1 MCETLPDYVLQVI
14 NIFQRFVDTLI
25 MFFEEEVGIIGKY
38 IIAPAIRLIAIALY
52 PITFTFGVTVYISIL
67 GLTTLIR
74 KINLLIR
81 YIRINELSFFWIIL
95 LFIALCIFIK
105 YPLQYLIVSIVS
117 ASLIYFLIKFSSKH
131 IHPHS

>member
-1 MCETLPDYVLQVI
+1 MCKTLPDYVLKVI
-14 NIFQRFVDTLI
+14 NIFQKFVDTLI
-25 MFFEEEVGIIGKY
+25 IFFEEEFGIIGKY
-38 IIAPAIRLIAIALY
+38 IIAPAIRLIAISLY
-52 PITFTFGVTVYISIL
+52 PITFIFGVTVYISIL
-67 GLTTLIR
+67 GLATLIR

-117 ASLIYFLIKFSSKH
+117 AVLIYFVIKFSSEH

>member
-38 IIAPAIRLIAIALY
+38 IIAPAIALIAIALY
-52 PITFTFGVTVYISIL
+52 ISVFIVGVTVYISIL

-117 ASLIYFLIKFSSKH
+117 ASLIYFLIKFNSTT
-131 IHPHS
+131 

>member
-1 MCETLPDYVLQVI
+1 MGKTLPDYVLKVI

-25 MFFEEEVGIIGKY
+25 IFFEEEFGIIGKY
-38 IIAPAIRLIAIALY
+38 IIAPAIALIAIALY
-52 PITFTFGVTVYISIL
+52 ISVFIVGVTVYIAIL

-81 YIRINELSFFWIIL
+81 YIRINELPFFWITL
-95 LFIALCIFIK
+95 LFIALCIYIK
-105 YPLQYLIVSIVS
+105 YPLQYLIVPIISVV
-117 ASLIYFLIKFSSKH
+117 LIYFVIKFSSEH